1 MKLLQLISGKQ
12 VRTAPGVKII
22 PQSEFS
28 KLVDAS
34 QLIDQIKQ
42 EGIDHRTEIAL
53 EGEKLFEKSK
63 QEGFQAGLEQWAE
76 QIKLLEQ
83 EKLSVRKE
91 VEKVI
96 AKIAMITTKKVLD
109 RELKQDPATVVDII
123 AKNLKSVAN
132 HRKISL
138 FVNKKD
144 LDLFQQH
151 KERLKLIFDQV
162 DIFNIVAREDI
173 SEGGAIIET
182 EAGIIDARI
191 ENLWTTIENTFE
203 DLINKNK

>member
-12 VRTAPGVKII
+12 VRVAPGVKVI

-28 KLVDAS
+28 KIVDAG

-53 EGEKLFEKSK
+53 EGERLFDQSK
-63 QEGFQAGLEQWAE
+63 EEGFQAGLKQWAE

-96 AKIAMITTKKVLD
+96 AKIAIITTKKVLD
-109 RELKQDPATVVDII
+109 RELKQDPSTVVDII

-144 LDLFQQH
+144 LDMFQHH
-151 KERLKLIFDQV
+151 KEKLKLIFEHV
-162 DIFNIVAREDI
+162 DTFNILSREDI